1 MRPGSS
7 FALKSL
13 GATQLL
19 LAALLFAPLVATATT
34 ARAAEDAIEA
44 PSDDI
49 EPPAQVAPDD
59 AEAPANDDVIEPDEL
74 EPGAAMRPD
83 VKQGSEGAPPP
94 QSAQE
99 SKQDKLD
106 PSINDLPL
114 QSPIDRPKVLAQLY
128 EQLGKVPDAEAAA
141 PIMEAIQHIWRL
153 SGSDTV
159 DLLMARAERFAKED
173 DLDLALKII
182 DAAVDMAPDEAEV
195 WDLRA
200 KINFLKKDY
209 AAAIA
214 DLKRALDRDPK
225 HYDAMSDLGVV
236 YEAMGA
242 KKEALEAYRKA
253 LAVNPYLSEPKRAV
267 DELRREVEGQ
277 DI

>member
-1 MRPGSS
+1 MRPLSR

-19 LAALLFAPLVATATT
+19 LAVLLFALIPMSAP
-34 ARAAEDAIEA
+34 ARAGDDVIEA
-44 PSDDI
+44 PLDDI

-59 AEAPANDDVIEPDEL
+59 AEAPASDDVVEPDEL
-74 EPGAAMRPD
+74 APDAAMRPD

-99 SKQDKLD
+99 SKRDKLD
-106 PSINDLPL
+106 PPIGDLPL

-128 EQLGKVPDAEAAA
+128 EQLGKVADAEAAA
-141 PIMEAIQHIWRL
+141 PIMEAIQRIWRL

-159 DLLMARAERFAKED
+159 DLLMARAERFTKED
-173 DLDLALKII
+173 DLDLAQKII
-182 DAAVDMAPDEAEV
+182 DAAVDMAPDQAEA

-209 AAAIA
+209 DAATA

-225 HYDAMSDLGVV
+225 HYDAMNDLGVV
-236 YEAMGA
+236 YEAMGS

-267 DELRREVEGQ
+267 EELRRAIEGQ

>member
-1 MRPGSS
+1 MRPLSR

-19 LAALLFAPLVATATT
+19 LAVLLFALIPMSAP
-34 ARAAEDAIEA
+34 ARAADDVIEA
-44 PSDDI
+44 PLDDI

-59 AEAPANDDVIEPDEL
+59 AEGPANDDVVEPDEL
-74 EPGAAMRPD
+74 APDAAMRPD

-99 SKQDKLD
+99 SKRDKLD
-106 PSINDLPL
+106 PPIGDLPL

-128 EQLGKVPDAEAAA
+128 EQLGKVADAEAAA
-141 PIMEAIQHIWRL
+141 PIMEAIQRIWRL

-159 DLLMARAERFAKED
+159 DLLMARAERFTKED
-173 DLDLALKII
+173 DLDLAQKII
-182 DAAVDMAPDEAEV
+182 DAAVDMAPDQAEA

-209 AAAIA
+209 DAAIA

-225 HYDAMSDLGVV
+225 HYDAMNDLGVV
-236 YEAMGA
+236 YEAMGS

-253 LAVNPYLSEPKRAV
+253 LAVNPHLSEPKRAV
-267 DELRREVEGQ
+267 EELRRAIEGQ

>member
-1 MRPGSS
+1 
-7 FALKSL
+7 
-13 GATQLL
+13 
-19 LAALLFAPLVATATT
+19 
-34 ARAAEDAIEA
+34 
-44 PSDDI
+44 
-49 EPPAQVAPDD
+49 
-59 AEAPANDDVIEPDEL
+59 
-74 EPGAAMRPD
+74 MRPD

-106 PSINDLPL
+106 PPIGDLPL

-128 EQLGKVPDAEAAA
+128 EQLGKVADAEAAA
-141 PIMEAIQHIWRL
+141 PIMEAIQRVWRL

-173 DLDLALKII
+173 DLDLAQKII
-182 DAAVDMAPDEAEV
+182 DAAVDMAPDEAEA

-236 YEAMGA
+236 YEAMGS

-267 DELRREVEGQ
+267 EELRREIEGQ

>member
-1 MRPGSS
+1 MRPGPS
-7 FALKSL
+7 FFLKSL
-13 GATQLL
+13 GATQLF
-19 LAALLFAPLVATATT
+19 LAGLLFALIPMSAP
-34 ARAAEDAIEA
+34 ARAADDVIEA
-44 PSDDI
+44 PLDDI
-49 EPPAQVAPDD
+49 EPPAQIAPDD

-74 EPGAAMRPD
+74 APDATMRPD

-106 PSINDLPL
+106 PPIGDLPL

-128 EQLGKVPDAEAAA
+128 EQLGKVADAEAAA
-141 PIMEAIQHIWRL
+141 PIMEAIQRIWRL

-159 DLLMARAERFAKED
+159 DLLMARAERFTKED
-173 DLDLALKII
+173 DLDLAQKII
-182 DAAVDMAPDEAEV
+182 DAAVDMAPDQAEA

-209 AAAIA
+209 DAAIA

-236 YEAMGA
+236 YEAMGS

-267 DELRREVEGQ
+267 EELRREIEGQ

>member
-1 MRPGSS
+1 MRPGPS
-7 FALKSL
+7 FFLKSL

-19 LAALLFAPLVATATT
+19 LAGLVFAPIPMSAP
-34 ARAAEDAIEA
+34 ARAADDVIEA
-44 PSDDI
+44 PLDDI
-49 EPPAQVAPDD
+49 EPPAQIALDD
-59 AEAPANDDVIEPDEL
+59 AEAPSEDDVIEPDEF

-83 VKQGSEGAPPP
+83 VKQGTEGGPPP
-94 QSAQE
+94 QSAE
-99 SKQDKLD
+99 ENKQDKLA
-106 PSINDLPL
+106 PSLDDLPL
-114 QSPIDRPKVLAQLY
+114 KSPVDRSKVLAQLY

-182 DAAVDMAPDEAEV
+182 DAAVDMAPDEAEA

-200 KINFLKKDY
+200 KINYLKKDY
-209 AAAIA
+209 DAAIA

-236 YEAMGA
+236 YEAMGS

-267 DELRREVEGQ
+267 EELRREIEGQ

>member
-1 MRPGSS
+1 MS
-7 FALKSL
+7 
-13 GATQLL
+13 
-19 LAALLFAPLVATATT
+19 AP
-34 ARAAEDAIEA
+34 ARAADDVIQA
-44 PSDDI
+44 PLDDI
-49 EPPAQVAPDD
+49 EPPAHVAPDD
-59 AEAPANDDVIEPDEL
+59 AEAPASDDVVEPDEL
-74 EPGAAMRPD
+74 APDAAMRPD

-99 SKQDKLD
+99 SKRDKLD
-106 PSINDLPL
+106 PPIGDLPL

-128 EQLGKVPDAEAAA
+128 EQLGKVADAEAAA
-141 PIMEAIQHIWRL
+141 PIMEAIQRIWRL

-159 DLLMARAERFAKED
+159 DLLMARAERFTKED
-173 DLDLALKII
+173 DLDLAQKII
-182 DAAVDMAPDEAEV
+182 DAAVDMAPDQAEA

-209 AAAIA
+209 DAAIA

-225 HYDAMSDLGVV
+225 HYDAMNDLGVV
-236 YEAMGA
+236 YEAMGS

-267 DELRREVEGQ
+267 EELRRAIEGQ

>member
-1 MRPGSS
+1 MRPLSR

-19 LAALLFAPLVATATT
+19 LAVLLFALIPMSAP
-34 ARAAEDAIEA
+34 ARAADDVIEA
-44 PSDDI
+44 PLDDI

-59 AEAPANDDVIEPDEL
+59 AEAPASDDVVEPDEL
-74 EPGAAMRPD
+74 APDAAMRPD

-99 SKQDKLD
+99 SKRDKLD
-106 PSINDLPL
+106 PPIGDLPL

-128 EQLGKVPDAEAAA
+128 EQLGKVADAEAAA
-141 PIMEAIQHIWRL
+141 PIMEAIQRIWRL

-159 DLLMARAERFAKED
+159 DLLMARAERFTKED
-173 DLDLALKII
+173 DLDLAQKII
-182 DAAVDMAPDEAEV
+182 DAAVDMAPDEAEA

-209 AAAIA
+209 DAAIA

-225 HYDAMSDLGVV
+225 HYDAMNDLGVV
-236 YEAMGA
+236 YEAMGS

-267 DELRREVEGQ
+267 EELRRAIEGQ

>member
-1 MRPGSS
+1 MRPLSR

-13 GATQLL
+13 AATQLL
-19 LAALLFAPLVATATT
+19 LAVLLFALIPMSAP
-34 ARAAEDAIEA
+34 ARAADDVIEA
-44 PSDDI
+44 PLDDI

-59 AEAPANDDVIEPDEL
+59 AEAPASDDVVEPDEL
-74 EPGAAMRPD
+74 APDAAMRPD

-106 PSINDLPL
+106 PPIGDLPL

-128 EQLGKVPDAEAAA
+128 EQLGKVADAEAAA
-141 PIMEAIQHIWRL
+141 PIMEAIQRIWRL

-159 DLLMARAERFAKED
+159 DLLMARAERFTKED
-173 DLDLALKII
+173 DLDLAQKII
-182 DAAVDMAPDEAEV
+182 DAAVDMAPDQAEA

-209 AAAIA
+209 DAAIA

-225 HYDAMSDLGVV
+225 HYDAMNDLGVV
-236 YEAMGA
+236 YEAMGS

-267 DELRREVEGQ
+267 EELRREIEGQ

>member
-7 FALKSL
+7 FTLKSL

-19 LAALLFAPLVATATT
+19 LVGLVFAPMPMGGP
-34 ARAAEDAIEA
+34 ARAADNIIEA
-44 PSDDI
+44 PLDDI
-49 EPPAQVAPDD
+49 EPPAQIGPDD
-59 AEAPANDDVIEPDEL
+59 AQAPANDDVIEPDEL

-83 VKQGSEGAPPP
+83 VKPGSEGAPPP

-99 SKQDKLD
+99 NKQDKLD
-106 PSINDLPL
+106 PSVDDLPL
-114 QSPIDRPKVLAQLY
+114 QSPIDRPKLLAQLY

-182 DAAVDMAPDEAEV
+182 DAAVDMAPDQAEA

-209 AAAIA
+209 AAAVA

-225 HYDAMSDLGVV
+225 HYDAMNDLGVV

-267 DELRREVEGQ
+267 DELKREVEGQ

>member
-1 MRPGSS
+1 MRPLSR

-19 LAALLFAPLVATATT
+19 LAVLLFALIPMSAP
-34 ARAAEDAIEA
+34 ARAADDVIEA
-44 PSDDI
+44 PLDDI

-59 AEAPANDDVIEPDEL
+59 AEAPASDDVVEPDEL
-74 EPGAAMRPD
+74 APDAAMRPD

-99 SKQDKLD
+99 SKRDKLD
-106 PSINDLPL
+106 PPIGDLPL

-128 EQLGKVPDAEAAA
+128 EQLGKVADAEAAA
-141 PIMEAIQHIWRL
+141 PIMEAIQRIWRL

-159 DLLMARAERFAKED
+159 DLLMARAERFTKED
-173 DLDLALKII
+173 DLDLAQKII
-182 DAAVDMAPDEAEV
+182 DAAVDMAPDQAEA

-209 AAAIA
+209 DAATA

-225 HYDAMSDLGVV
+225 HYDAMNDLGVV
-236 YEAMGA
+236 YEAMGS

-267 DELRREVEGQ
+267 EELRRAIEGQ

>member
-1 MRPGSS
+1 MRPLSR

-19 LAALLFAPLVATATT
+19 LAVLLFALIPMSAP
-34 ARAAEDAIEA
+34 ARAADDVIEA
-44 PSDDI
+44 PLDDI

-59 AEAPANDDVIEPDEL
+59 AEAPASDDVVEPDEL
-74 EPGAAMRPD
+74 ALDAAMRPD

-99 SKQDKLD
+99 SKRDKLD
-106 PSINDLPL
+106 PPIGDLPL

-128 EQLGKVPDAEAAA
+128 EQLGKVADAEAAA
-141 PIMEAIQHIWRL
+141 PIMEAIQRIWRL

-159 DLLMARAERFAKED
+159 DLLMARAERFTKED
-173 DLDLALKII
+173 DLDLAQKII
-182 DAAVDMAPDEAEV
+182 DAAVDMAPDQAEA

-209 AAAIA
+209 DAATA

-225 HYDAMSDLGVV
+225 HYDAMNDLGVV
-236 YEAMGA
+236 YEAMGS

-267 DELRREVEGQ
+267 EELRRAIEGQ

>member
-1 MRPGSS
+1 MRPLSR

-19 LAALLFAPLVATATT
+19 LAVLLFALIPMSAP
-34 ARAAEDAIEA
+34 ARAADDVIEA
-44 PSDDI
+44 PLDDI
-49 EPPAQVAPDD
+49 ESPAQVAPDD
-59 AEAPANDDVIEPDEL
+59 AEAPASDDVVEPDEL
-74 EPGAAMRPD
+74 APDAAMRPD

-99 SKQDKLD
+99 SKRDKLD
-106 PSINDLPL
+106 PPIGDLPL

-128 EQLGKVPDAEAAA
+128 EQLGKVADAEAAA
-141 PIMEAIQHIWRL
+141 PIMEAIQRIWRL

-173 DLDLALKII
+173 DLDLAQKII
-182 DAAVDMAPDEAEV
+182 DAAVDMAPDEAEA

-209 AAAIA
+209 DAATA

-225 HYDAMSDLGVV
+225 HYDAMNDLGVV
-236 YEAMGA
+236 YEAMGS

-267 DELRREVEGQ
+267 EELRRAIEGQ

>member
-1 MRPGSS
+1 MRPLSR

-19 LAALLFAPLVATATT
+19 LAVLLFALIPMSAP
-34 ARAAEDAIEA
+34 ARAADDVIEA
-44 PSDDI
+44 PLDDI

-59 AEAPANDDVIEPDEL
+59 AEAPASDDVVEPDEL
-74 EPGAAMRPD
+74 APNAAMRPD

-99 SKQDKLD
+99 SKRDKLD
-106 PSINDLPL
+106 PPIGDLPL
-114 QSPIDRPKVLAQLY
+114 QSPIDRPKVLVQLY
-128 EQLGKVPDAEAAA
+128 EQLGKVADAEAAA
-141 PIMEAIQHIWRL
+141 PIMEAIQRIWRL

-159 DLLMARAERFAKED
+159 DLLMARAERFTKED
-173 DLDLALKII
+173 DLDLAQKII
-182 DAAVDMAPDEAEV
+182 DAAVDMAPDKAEA

-209 AAAIA
+209 DAAIA

-225 HYDAMSDLGVV
+225 HYDAMNDLGVV
-236 YEAMGA
+236 YEAMGS

-267 DELRREVEGQ
+267 EELRRAIEGQ

>member
-1 MRPGSS
+1 MRPLSR

-19 LAALLFAPLVATATT
+19 LAVLLFALIPMSAP
-34 ARAAEDAIEA
+34 ARAADDVIEA
-44 PSDDI
+44 PLDDI

-59 AEAPANDDVIEPDEL
+59 AEAPASDDVVEPDEL
-74 EPGAAMRPD
+74 APDAAMRPD

-106 PSINDLPL
+106 PPIGDLPL
-114 QSPIDRPKVLAQLY
+114 QPPIDRTKVLAQLY
-128 EQLGKVPDAEAAA
+128 EQLGKVADAEAAA
-141 PIMEAIQHIWRL
+141 PIMEAIQRIWRL

-159 DLLMARAERFAKED
+159 DLLMARAERFTKED
-173 DLDLALKII
+173 DLDLAQKII
-182 DAAVDMAPDEAEV
+182 DAAVDMAPDQAEA

-209 AAAIA
+209 DAAIA

-225 HYDAMSDLGVV
+225 HYDAMNDLGVV
-236 YEAMGA
+236 YEAMGS

-267 DELRREVEGQ
+267 EELRREIEGQ